1 MLAQAPG
8 LTHAQTYNSRV
19 GGGGTVIQGDY
30 LELLVAKKDNVIFML
45 V

>member
-19 GGGGTVIQGDY
+19 GGTVIQGDY